1 MSSAFPIGSRSSSF
15 ERMWLSAASIFSQR
29 STIWVRA

>member
-15 ERMWLSAASIFSQR
+15 ERMRLSAASIFSPR
-29 STIWVRA
+29 SEILVRA